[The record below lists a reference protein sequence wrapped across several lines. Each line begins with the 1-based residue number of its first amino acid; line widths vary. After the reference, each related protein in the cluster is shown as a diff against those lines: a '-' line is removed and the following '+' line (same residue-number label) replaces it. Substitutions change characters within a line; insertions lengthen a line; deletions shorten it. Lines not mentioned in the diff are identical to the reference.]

1 MAQTL
6 HTLKPAKGSTRSRRR
21 VGRGNASGMG
31 TYSTRG
37 SKGQRARS
45 GGRSGLKL
53 KGMKRIIEA
62 LPKLGGFKSLRQ
74 KPGEVKLASL
84 LEHFNDGA
92 TITKKA
98 LCGKGLV
105 DSNDRHVKVIGSDT
119 VNKKFT
125 LVGITASAPAR
136 AAIEKGGGSF
146 LAKKA

>member
-1 MAQTL
+1 
-6 HTLKPAKGSTRSRRR
+6 
-21 VGRGNASGMG
+21 MG

-62 LPKLGGFKSLRQ
+62 LPKLGGFISLRK
-74 KPGEVKLASL
+74 KPGEVQLSSL
-84 LEHFNDGA
+84 LKHFVDGT
-92 TITKKA
+92 TITKKD
-98 LCGKGLV
+98 LRVKGLV
-105 DSNDRHVKVIGSDT
+105 DIKDRHVKVIGTET

-125 LVGITASAPAR
+125 LIGLTASAQAR
-136 AAIEKGGGSF
+136 AAIEKAGGSF